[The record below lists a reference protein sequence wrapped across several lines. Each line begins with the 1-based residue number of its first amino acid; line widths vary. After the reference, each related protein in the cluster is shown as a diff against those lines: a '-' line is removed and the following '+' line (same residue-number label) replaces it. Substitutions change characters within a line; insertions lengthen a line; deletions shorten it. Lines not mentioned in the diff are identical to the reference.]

1 MEGKDKMENGRKE
14 KIGIKKMKKKK
25 KKKNE
30 TEEDGGRKENFFW
43 AERSDGETETKKT
56 GMYEK

>member
-1 MEGKDKMENGRKE
+1 MREGKGKTENGRKE

-25 KKKNE
+25 KNEREKDGGKNE
-30 TEEDGGRKENFFW
+30 TIFW